1 MRALVI
7 SGGGSR
13 GAFAGGVAE
22 YLIKQLEYKY
32 DIWVGSSTGS
42 LLICH
47 LALGKVEKIKQVF
60 TSVSQNDIFSLNPF
74 TFRPD
79 GDSTKVKINHTNVI
93 RQFIRGRK
101 TFGESFKLKKLILEK
116 FTEEEFDKLKSSE
129 KEAVVTVSNLTLNQV
144 EYKSIKDHNYR
155 EFCDWIWT
163 SCNFIPFM
171 SLNEKNGYEYADG
184 GFGSKVPIEEA
195 IHLGAKII
203 DVIILDSETAGTN
216 LLPSKNVFSLLTHL
230 NLYMAERISRQNIRI
245 GKLVAKAKDVTL
257 NFYYSP
263 TSVTA
268 HSSSLIFNAEKM
280 KTWWNMGFQYA
291 QSRNSSANDFRNNQK
306 E

>member
-22 YLIKQLEYKY
+22 YLINQLGYKY
-32 DIWVGSSTGS
+32 DIWVGTSTGS
-42 LLICH
+42 LLLCH
-47 LALGKVEKIKQVF
+47 LALDKVEKIKQVF
-60 TSVSQNDIFSLNPF
+60 TSVSPNDIFSLNPF
-74 TFRPD
+74 IVRPD
-79 GDSTKVKINHTNVI
+79 GDSYKVKINHINVI
-93 RQFIRGRK
+93 RQFILGRK

-116 FTEEEFDKLKSSE
+116 LTEEEFENLKSSANE
-129 KEAVVTVSNLTLNQV
+129 VVVTVANLSLNQV
-144 EYKSIKDHNYR
+144 EYKSIKDYNYC
-155 EFCDWIWT
+155 EFCEWIWT
-163 SCNFIPFM
+163 SCNFVPFM

-195 IHLGAKII
+195 IHLGAKTI
-203 DVIILDSETAGTN
+203 DVIILDSEMAGAN

-245 GKLVAKAKDVTL
+245 GKLIARTKDVTL
-257 NFYYSP
+257 NFYYTP

-280 KTWWNMGFQYA
+280 KIWWDMGYHYA
-291 QSRNSSANDFRNNQK
+291 QTRNESSNEIRNSQK

>member
-22 YLIKQLEYKY
+22 YLINQLGYKY
-32 DIWVGSSTGS
+32 DIWVGTSTGS
-42 LLICH
+42 LLLCH
-47 LALGKVEKIKQVF
+47 LALDKVEKIKQVF
-60 TSVSQNDIFSLNPF
+60 TSVSPNDIFSLNPF
-74 TFRPD
+74 IVRPD
-79 GDSTKVKINHTNVI
+79 GDSYKVKINHINVI
-93 RQFIRGRK
+93 RQFILGRK

-116 FTEEEFDKLKSSE
+116 LTEEEFENLKSSANE
-129 KEAVVTVSNLTLNQV
+129 VVVTVANLSLNQV
-144 EYKSIKDHNYR
+144 EYKSIKDYNYR
-155 EFCDWIWT
+155 EFCEWIWT
-163 SCNFIPFM
+163 SCNFVPFM

-195 IHLGAKII
+195 IHLGAKTI
-203 DVIILDSETAGTN
+203 DVIILDSEMAGTN

-245 GKLVAKAKDVTL
+245 GKLIARTKDVTL
-257 NFYYSP
+257 NFYYTP

-280 KTWWNMGFQYA
+280 KIWWDMGYHYA
-291 QSRNSSANDFRNNQK
+291 QARNESSNEIRNSQK